1 MSNCPSL
8 FLYGN
13 RKQNRHTLVCI
24 FPLFWLY
31 CTQQC
36 VSTDIFYLSFSNSHS
51 PTLSLSLC
59 RSFSQYSAG
68 NRNINKILSCW
79 GVGLKH
85 PQQGLYTP
93 IKTPTHFC
101 ILANAALC
109 LGWWVSAVVTF
120 FRLYSLVCNT
130 PKVGRGKCGRGGPT
144 SELCDK
150 PIV

>member
-1 MSNCPSL
+1 MDQNPFFSNCPSL

-85 PQQGLYTP
+85 PPARIIYSHKDSYPLLHTRKCSIMSRMVGFGRCY
-93 IKTPTHFC
+93 
-101 ILANAALC
+101 
-109 LGWWVSAVVTF
+109 F
-120 FRLYSLVCNT
+120 FPLVQFSVQHAKSRKREVWTRRTNF
-130 PKVGRGKCGRGGPT
+130 
-144 SELCDK
+144 
-150 PIV
+150 